1 MQCRSWYN
9 RELDEKKQMTKDK
22 AATFE
27 SELSDGMSQI
37 KRALKRL
44 FD

>member
-1 MQCRSWYN
+1 MQCRSRYK
-9 RELDEKKQMTKDK
+9 RELDEKKQIAKDK

-37 KRALKRL
+37 KRAFKKL